1 MSVYESIAKDL
12 TEDIDHETN
21 HAVNVKMHKLSLELE
36 NVEKDKLAGKK
47 GCTVEELDKLL
58 KDIIENA

>member
-1 MSVYESIAKDL
+1 MSIYESIAKDL

-47 GCTVEELDKLL
+47 RLHR
-58 KDIIENA
+58 